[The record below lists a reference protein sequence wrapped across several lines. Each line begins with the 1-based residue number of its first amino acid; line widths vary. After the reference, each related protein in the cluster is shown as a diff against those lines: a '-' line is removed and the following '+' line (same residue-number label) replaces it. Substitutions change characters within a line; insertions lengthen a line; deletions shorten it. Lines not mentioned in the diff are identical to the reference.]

1 MITYLERV
9 HPVRM
14 NPETSVTV
22 ARKRC
27 APFAAD
33 LEEVGYRPIAAATVL
48 AEVKA
53 AIGGQCRQTEIRIEA
68 SFEAF

>member
-22 ARKRC
+22 TRKRY
-27 APFAAD
+27 APFPTD
-33 LEEVGYRPIAAATVL
+33 LEEVGYRPVAAATVL
-48 AEVKA
+48 AEMKA
-53 AIGGQCRQTEIRIEA
+53 ASGGQCRLTEI
-68 SFEAF
+68 